1 MASSKATTLLF
12 MIAMIVFLASLEVG
26 EGIRWKTDK
35 ICYKECSD
43 KCAAATRSLCEGM
56 CKLECTF
63 MECFFCVKPGAY
75 TEMELNLDLRGT
87 QAKKKFGEDQLAK
100 NTLNKFFYFFALI
113 FFCCHLEEDHGL
125 PVPSVLSLCIHGCI
139 QIYICFLQTHLA
151 AENEDYVIKLSA

>member
-12 MIAMIVFLASLEVG
+12 MIAMIVLLASLEVG

-63 MECFFCVKPGAY
+63 MECFFCVS
-75 TEMELNLDLRGT
+75 
-87 QAKKKFGEDQLAK
+87 QV
-100 NTLNKFFYFFALI
+100 
-113 FFCCHLEEDHGL
+113 H
-125 PVPSVLSLCIHGCI
+125 
-139 QIYICFLQTHLA
+139 ICFFFSGQTHLA
-151 AENEDYVIKLSA
+151 AENEDYGIKLSA